1 MAKSKLIKAEKRVA
15 DAVVN
20 GYKKVEDTVVKGYQK
35 IEKLVVNGSTKIEDK
50 FIDQY
55 LTHDGETIEEA
66 KLRLRKEQ
74 ENLKNKQGG
83 KQ

>member
-1 MAKSKLIKAEKRVA
+1 M
-15 DAVVN
+15 VVN
-20 GYKKVEDTVVKGYQK
+20 GY
-35 IEKLVVNGSTKIEDK
+35 TKIEDK

-74 ENLKNKQGG
+74 ENLKK
-83 KQ
+83 